1 MKAAVVFQKGELPQ
15 YTSNFEEPVLQSDNE
30 LIVSVTASAIKNLD
44 KLRAS
49 GHHYSVKDADKP
61 FVVGSDG
68 VGYLDNGQR
77 VYAIGLSGMMAEK
90 AVVNKDEV
98 LAIPDGI
105 SDALAAALPNAV
117 MGSSLALLCRAKLQQ
132 GEAVLINGATGVT
145 GKLAIQLA
153 KHYGARKVVAT
164 GRNEKI
170 FDELIR
176 LGADEVIPLNTSE
189 SDFVAAVKRLHQE
202 CSVDVVLDYLW
213 GPSAEHILK
222 ALSGNIGY
230 SHRTRF
236 VTLGGLAGD
245 MITLSSST
253 LRGTD
258 IWLLSSGLGTWRDEE
273 VKFLLSDLL
282 PETFQLAADNKIKMD
297 ILEYPLENIATAWSA
312 NESGKRIVVRI

>member
-44 KLRAS
+44 KLRTS

-90 AVVNKDEV
+90 AVVNKDEM

-153 KHYGARKVVAT
+153 KHYGARKVVA
-164 GRNEKI
+164 K
-170 FDELIR
+170 
-176 LGADEVIPLNTSE
+176 
-189 SDFVAAVKRLHQE
+189 Q
-202 CSVDVVLDYLW
+202 DVMKKSLMN
-213 GPSAEHILK
+213 
-222 ALSGNIGY
+222 LS
-230 SHRTRF
+230 F
-236 VTLGGLAGD
+236 WAP
-245 MITLSSST
+245 M
-253 LRGTD
+253 
-258 IWLLSSGLGTWRDEE
+258 
-273 VKFLLSDLL
+273 K
-282 PETFQLAADNKIKMD
+282 
-297 ILEYPLENIATAWSA
+297 
-312 NESGKRIVVRI
+312 